1 MKSTIPL
8 KMYVEAYISSLPAD
22 ADAAADADAL
32 AQALEAI
39 KPLRS
44 FVGDA
49 SMSAPERRKA
59 LETAL
64 PRVQDATR
72 NLAIVLANDGRIKDV
87 NRLPALLRS
96 VQAERD
102 GNGTRSS
109 RPRRRLRP
117 LTCGAW
123 PPRSSASQ
131 RCRSRSKNIPIRRSS
146 PVSGSRSATGH
157 TTRRSK
163 ERSTDYAN
171 PSSYD
176 SQNQRQRHG
185 RPRSG

>member
-87 NRLPALLRS
+87 NRLPALVRS

-102 GNGTRSS
+102 GKRHAILAVKQLNFDVIAMGDSYNDTTMLCEAERGILF
-109 RPRRRLRP
+109 RPPENVRQEFPQFPVALDYEEVKRLI
-117 LTCGAW
+117 CDF
-123 PPRSSASQ
+123 AS
-131 RCRSRSKNIPIRRSS
+131 
-146 PVSGSRSATGH
+146 
-157 TTRRSK
+157 
-163 ERSTDYAN
+163 
-171 PSSYD
+171 
-176 SQNQRQRHG
+176 G
-185 RPRSG
+185 R

>member
-1 MKSTIPL
+1 
-8 KMYVEAYISSLPAD
+8 MYVEAYISSLPAD

-87 NRLPALLRS
+87 NRLPALVRS

-102 GNGTRSS
+102 GKRHAVVTTAT
-109 RPRRRLRP
+109 PLAAADLRRM
-117 LTCGAW
+117 A
-123 PPRSSASQ
+123 ASLE
-131 RCRSRSKNIPIRRSS
+131 RIAKM
-146 PVSGSRSATGH
+146 PVTLEEH
-157 TTRRSK
+157 T
-163 ERSTDYAN
+163 D
-171 PSSYD
+171 PSLLAGFRIALGDWSYD
-176 SQNQRQRHG
+176 SSLKGTLDRLRQ
-185 RPRSG
+185 SIIL